1 MKKIVAIIMLAC
13 SGWAMA
19 SGDVHLDKASVD
31 LNDKSSLQRGA
42 KYFVN
47 YCLSC
52 HSAKYMRYSRLARD
66 LEIPEEM
73 VISNLM
79 FSGEKIFDGMIVSMR
94 DSDAKRWF
102 GTPPPDLSLIARSR
116 GVDWLYTYLRGFYT
130 DESRPFGT
138 NNTVFK
144 DVGMPNVLWELQG
157 VQKAVFKKEVNADGI
172 PIEKFDH
179 FEQTKE
185 GSLTFKEFDQVV
197 NDLVAFLEYVG
208 EPGKLERQS
217 LGWKVILFLLFFL
230 VFAYALKKEFWK
242 DIH

>member
-1 MKKIVAIIMLAC
+1 MNKIAAIIMLVC

-79 FSGEKIFDGMIVSMR
+79 FSGEKIFDGMIVSMK

-102 GTPPPDLSLIARSR
+102 GTPAPDLSLIARSR
-116 GVDWLYTYLRGFYT
+116 GVDWLYTYLRSFYT

-144 DVGMPNVLWELQG
+144 DVSMPNVLWELQG
-157 VQKAVFKKEVNADGI
+157 VQKAVFKKEVNSDGI

-179 FEQTKE
+179 FEQTKK
-185 GSLTFKEFDQVV
+185 GSLSSKEFDGVV
-197 NDLVAFLEYVG
+197 NDLVSFLEYVG
-208 EPGKLERQS
+208 EPGKLARQN

-230 VFAYALKKEFWK
+230 IFAYALKKEFWK